1 MDDPIHQFNIVKYFT
16 LGHIGGHEIA
26 FTNSALF
33 MLIAVAGISLLLIG
47 ATRQRSLVPGR
58 LQSIAEMS
66 YEFVADTVRSTAG
79 TEGMR
84 FFPFVF
90 SIFMFVLFI
99 NLIGLLPYSFTVTT
113 HIVITASLALMVFL
127 TVIVYG
133 LWRNGLSF
141 FRLFVPSGI
150 PIYILPLVTAIE
162 VMSFLSRPISHSVR
176 LFANML
182 AGHITLKV
190 FAGFI
195 GLLGAWGILGYAGA
209 VLPLA
214 LTVALTALELLVA
227 VLQAYV
233 FAILT
238 CIYLNDAIHPGH

>member
-1 MDDPIHQFNIVKYFT
+1 MDDPIHQFNIIKYFT

-47 ATRQRSLVPGR
+47 ATRPRSLVPGR

-99 NLIGLLPYSFTVTT
+99 NLIGLIPYSFTVTT

-141 FRLFVPSGI
+141 FKLFVPSGI